1 MDAKSYNH
9 YAYGAVFEWV
19 FKQVLGIER
28 DENDLTKPAFKHILL
43 QPTPGGGLTEVK
55 GSYES
60 IYGKI
65 TSHWTITDTGMEYS
79 ATVPANTTATVYL
92 PISDENDVVLESGRE
107 IAKAEG
113 VTYKGSEN
121 GRAIY
126 EVVSG
131 SYRFTVNSGGDGGEK
146 NRRILV
152 WLPPLREPAWQ

>member
-1 MDAKSYNH
+1 MAFILFEQTSAPSWMYSVLTGATTVWESWTALQIDQNDGTSTMDAKSYNH

-65 TSHWTITDTGMEYS
+65 TSIG
-79 ATVPANTTATVYL
+79 P
-92 PISDENDVVLESGRE
+92 
-107 IAKAEG
+107 
-113 VTYKGSEN
+113 
-121 GRAIY
+121 
-126 EVVSG
+126 
-131 SYRFTVNSGGDGGEK
+131 
-146 NRRILV
+146 
-152 WLPPLREPAWQ
+152 